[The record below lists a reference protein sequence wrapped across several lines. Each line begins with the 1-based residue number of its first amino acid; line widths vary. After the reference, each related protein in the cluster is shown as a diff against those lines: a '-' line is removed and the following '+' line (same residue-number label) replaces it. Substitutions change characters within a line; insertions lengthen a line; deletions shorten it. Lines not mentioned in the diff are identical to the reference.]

1 MGYFSSLFRR
11 SSKRSNRTGAS
22 VKGRTFFQNPPK
34 STLSLV
40 FVAPLI
46 PSAPVVSPVVFL
58 PDALPDACLPLL
70 GPGEEE
76 EEVEGREVDQTKQ
89 AEEGKKKSGLGKIER
104 GRKDVVEE
112 GKVRGRKGSWHSH
125 IQPPSRA
132 QEVAIGGEWHTF
144 VFFLVSVLISV
155 TVLLNFQNPFVND
168 MKLFPCTLFKSHNY
182 L

>member
-22 VKGRTFFQNPPK
+22 VKGRTFLQNPPK

-76 EEVEGREVDQTKQ
+76 GEEMEGREVDQTKQ

-155 TVLLNFQNPFVND
+155 TVFRIHLLMP
-168 MKLFPCTLFKSHNY
+168 
-182 L
+182 

>member
-1 MGYFSSLFRR
+1 MIVGILTPTQIIFPIKRWVTSPACFGGAANEATVPGLQSKVGLFSKTHRKAPFHSFLLHLSSPLPQYHPLF
-11 SSKRSNRTGAS
+11 
-22 VKGRTFFQNPPK
+22 
-34 STLSLV
+34 
-40 FVAPLI
+40 
-46 PSAPVVSPVVFL
+46 FL

-76 EEVEGREVDQTKQ
+76 EEGMEGKEVDQTKQ

-155 TVLLNFQNPFVND
+155 TVFRIHLLMP
-168 MKLFPCTLFKSHNY
+168 
-182 L
+182 